1 MEQMGE
7 PPKEHRRSNLSSSRH
22 LLETC
27 LLSTIMF
34 PHLKMGVMAA
44 LTSQG
49 SWGDRKSPR
58 TVPDAEEALNYASYR
73 VHCYY
78 PL

>member
-1 MEQMGE
+1 
-7 PPKEHRRSNLSSSRH
+7 
-22 LLETC
+22 
-27 LLSTIMF
+27 
-34 PHLKMGVMAA
+34 MGVMAA